1 MGIACSHQG
10 ETMHKFMSRVIV
22 AGAIAFMPALALAEA
37 SPVGAYKVVGTNPG
51 GGGAYTGTVTVT
63 ETGDTYAVEWVVA
76 GQTSTGTGVFYQD
89 VLSVAGSLGQ
99 DQFVFIMKPDGKGL
113 SGLWATV
120 GAQTTGTETWQPQ

>member
-1 MGIACSHQG
+1 
-10 ETMHKFMSRVIV
+10 MHKFISRVIV
-22 AGAIAFMPALALAEA
+22 AGAIAFVPALALAEG
-37 SPVGAYKVVGTNPG
+37 SPVGAYKVIGTNPG
-51 GGGAYTGTVTVT
+51 GGGAYKGTVTVT

-89 VLSVAGSLGQ
+89 VLSVAGSLGK

-120 GAQTTGTETWQPQ
+120 GAQTTGTETWEPQ